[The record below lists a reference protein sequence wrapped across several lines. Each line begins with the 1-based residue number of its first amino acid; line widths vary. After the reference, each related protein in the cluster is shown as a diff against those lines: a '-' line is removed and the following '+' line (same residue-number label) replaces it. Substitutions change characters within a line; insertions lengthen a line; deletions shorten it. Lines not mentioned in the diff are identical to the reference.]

1 MISSIGN
8 YGVYNMYNSYSKMF
22 GSSSTS
28 SSSGVSAFAASGN
41 FDYKAAQ
48 AQLKLSLANGS
59 SSSGSNK
66 VSSMKKDTAA
76 FLDSYTSSMTDLRG
90 AAQNLSKAA
99 QKIPQSG
106 EIDEKTMKAVTDAA
120 QKLVESYNAT
130 QTTLLSNTSRGTGVE
145 TRSMRITQALGSGKE
160 LAQLGISVDGT
171 TGKLSLDTEAL
182 TEKLSTDYSRELTT
196 SILGGQYSLA
206 QRMESAANSGL
217 NQSAQS
223 LINKDLQA
231 ISAQQ
236 ESITSSL
243 FGSSSSAL
251 MYSGKGVYTM
261 SNIGALGM
269 MMNMLA

>member
-8 YGVYNMYNSYSKMF
+8 YGVYNMYNSYSKLF
-22 GSSSTS
+22 GSNSTS
-28 SSSGVSAFAASGN
+28 SSGGVSALAASGN

-48 AQLKLSLANGS
+48 AQLKSSLSDSNS
-59 SSSGSNK
+59 SSNK

-76 FLDSYTSSMTDLRG
+76 FLDSYTSGMTDLRG
-90 AAQNLSKAA
+90 AAQNLSKAL
-99 QKIPQSG
+99 QKVPESG

-120 QKLVESYNAT
+120 QKLVDNYNAA
-130 QTTLLSNTSRGTGVE
+130 QTTLLSNTDRGTGVE
-145 TRSMRITQALGSGKE
+145 TRSARLMQALGSGKE
-160 LAQLGISVDGT
+160 LALLGISVDGT
-171 TGKLSLDTEAL
+171 TGKLSLDTETL
-182 TEKLSTDYSRELTT
+182 TEKLSTEYSRELTT

-231 ISAQQ
+231 MAAQQ
-236 ESITSSL
+236 ESIKSSL
-243 FGSSSSAL
+243 FGSFPSAL